1 MAVAK
6 NSIRRTR
13 GSASAKSPGGAQ
25 PASAKTGTTPV
36 RPRIPDSMYFDE
48 VRGKIL
54 DDLSV
59 SSSPEGNLITLAF
72 RDKTEMTLEI
82 EPGITVLGMLE
93 SWKTGNSRVLKRWP
107 KIRSVRL

>member
-13 GSASAKSPGGAQ
+13 SSALVKSRRRARADG
-25 PASAKTGTTPV
+25 AKTTGAPGQH
-36 RPRIPDSMYFDE
+36 RIPDSFYFDE

-54 DDLSV
+54 DDVSV
-59 SSSPEGNLITLAF
+59 TTSSDGNLITLAF

-82 EPGITVLGMLE
+82 APGISVLGMLE

-107 KIRSVRL
+107 KIRSVGL